1 MKTPLLLTCFGTA
14 LIIAFAAS
22 WRVSAPSTISASKV
36 GPTIS
41 AISSVESADSVVASK
56 PILQKANRS
65 LSDITA
71 ELKAATLRT
80 QKARLCDEL
89 ITLGTDEAMQ
99 VWSDAVH
106 AEPDAMTRLHMAA
119 ALDALST
126 DNGRELVTSALAFA
140 TDETVLDAVNR
151 TLSRSADPDAI
162 AHIVEL
168 ATGSELRPGQQQRAL
183 TALEQ
188 ITNSYATEG
197 LAQAALNPN
206 PEVRRAAAASLA
218 GMDSPEAAQALL
230 NVLAQLPSEA
240 LIERST
246 VRHHLSG
253 MPAAASLLLAT
264 GDPVL
269 AALAQ

>member
-22 WRVSAPSTISASKV
+22 WRVSAPSSISASKV

-41 AISSVESADSVVASK
+41 VVSPVEGLELSSTSK
-56 PILQKANRS
+56 PITQKANRS
-65 LSDITA
+65 LSDINA
-71 ELKAATLRT
+71 ELKSATLRT
-80 QKARLCDEL
+80 QKASLCDEL

-99 VWSDAVH
+99 AWSDAVH
-106 AEPDAMTRLHMAA
+106 TEPDAMTRLHMAA

-126 DNGRELVTSALAFA
+126 ENGLELATSALAFA
-140 TDETVLDAVNR
+140 TDEIVLDAVNR
-151 TLSRSADPDAI
+151 TLSRSADTDTI

-168 ATGSELRPGQQQRAL
+168 AAGSELRPGQQQRAL
-183 TALEQ
+183 AALEQ

-230 NVLAQLPSEA
+230 NALAQLPVEA
-240 LIERST
+240 LIERGT
-246 VRHHLSG
+246 LRHHLSG
-253 MPAAASLLLAT
+253 MPAAASLLITAGDPALAT
-264 GDPVL
+264 
-269 AALAQ
+269 LAQ